1 MTIDVN
7 NAYAIHTYCWRVLQV
22 QTISLRL
29 PNRILQEIDALVE
42 EGVYANR
49 TEALREG
56 ARLLLRAQTGSIP
69 GKPIEVSKDE
79 VWEEFTEEK
88 ASK

>member
-1 MTIDVN
+1 M
-7 NAYAIHTYCWRVLQV
+7 

-29 PNRILQEIDALVE
+29 PRRILEEIDALVE
-42 EGVYANR
+42 KGVYASR

-56 ARLLLRAQTGSIP
+56 ARLLLRMQIGSLK
-69 GKPIEVSKDE
+69 GSPIEVSK
-79 VWEEFTEEK
+79 EEIWREFEKEK